1 MDGSTYVR
9 MYCIK
14 SFFSASDK
22 NKQGVLAFLTATG
35 RQRRTFSG
43 RLLALPSTL
52 KTWRAPGPEQ
62 ACPQSLQMGS
72 GWPGG
77 VQEDRRS
84 GEGGGDTVDAIWYTP
99 KIEMSSSCPAHSKQ
113 TELAENH
120 EDRMSSG
127 HPIFISDGPRNMFS
141 KFKAKGSKSNNLSQR
156 VCPGLIISFKPI
168 DS

>member
-99 KIEMSSSCPAHSKQ
+99 KIEMSWSCPAHSNKPNSHKTMKTGCHRVTPSLFQMGQGICFQSLRPKDQSQ
-113 TELAENH
+113 TTSL
-120 EDRMSSG
+120 R
-127 HPIFISDGPRNMFS
+127 
-141 KFKAKGSKSNNLSQR
+141 GSVL
-156 VCPGLIISFKPI
+156 G
-168 DS
+168 

>member
-9 MYCIK
+9 IAY
-14 SFFSASDK
+14 SLSSASDK

-99 KIEMSSSCPAHSKQ
+99 KIEMSWSCPAHSKQ
-113 TELAENH
+113 TKLA
-120 EDRMSSG
+120 DRMSSG
-127 HPIFISDGPRNMFS
+127 HPISISDGPRNMFS

-156 VCPGLIISFKPI
+156 AQRVCPELIISFKPK

>member
-1 MDGSTYVR
+1 MIIDWSTYVR
-9 MYCIK
+9 IAYK
-14 SFFSASDK
+14 VFFSASDK

-52 KTWRAPGPEQ
+52 KTWRASGPEQ

-127 HPIFISDGPRNMFS
+127 HPISISDGPRNMFS

-156 VCPGLIISFKPI
+156 VCPWSVLG
-168 DS
+168 